1 MIITPKIPKK
11 IIIFSNKYTIKAAKL
26 LKLNLENINI
36 NSELFN
42 KFITQDIIDKYL
54 LDLNTYFFLFCPQ
67 AQLCNPKIKINLP
80 KNRYFLYQIEQL
92 NQNIFPYQNVNIIEN
107 FILNSYITF
116 DYSEV
121 NLSFYPEKLKTK
133 VKILK
138 PFIDE
143 KIISSEKSIDILF
156 IGTLSERRN
165 KILNYLKPILNIV
178 IVEKVFGDELSN
190 LISKAKIILN
200 LHTWDNCIFE
210 LFRIHEVLPYNINI
224 ISEEG
229 ILEKSLM
236 KRYENYIKL
245 FPAIKDDLSNINN
258 LLTLINTSLLE
269 KEITNRDNLINN
281 LNKENLSSL
290 KVFIKNQDY
299 PTLLNKYHLN
309 LSDPNIEINYNIIL
323 NENVKFKKRN
333 FAHLH
338 CYDLS
343 NFNEIYGKYLSNIEK
358 LFNIIITFSLNNN
371 NFKNDNY
378 IFLEIENK
386 GYDIGG
392 KFVMIQ
398 YLLNNNIDYDY
409 ILFLQSKSNEDKRK
423 KYFEIVDDNNINN
436 LNILMDKNY
445 AGIFPSIKK
454 FENFAHESPFPNKYY
469 VKEIL
474 DYLNLK
480 ILTSDFFE
488 GNCMILN
495 KEIIQ
500 IIFTDNLKFFY
511 NLLNNKDSFD
521 INWIRWYY
529 KPNSN
534 DPYIIYKKFKENNWL
549 GNNLNNN
556 SNIFLYNK
564 FGKYGINEK
573 KNLEIASN
581 YKFALF
587 NESLEGT
594 NFADAMIEHAFER
607 IFVNVILNK
616 DEKYYIIG
624 NNHNIDF
631 EQERRKIYEEKRLQK
646 LLELKNEKLEN
657 ERLEKERLENEKIE
671 KERLN
676 SERIEKER
684 LNSEKI
690 EKERLD
696 NEKLEKETLEKERL
710 DNEKLEKER
719 LKKERLEKERLENE
733 DINLQMSIMIEEIFK
748 YNENNKLLEN
758 QRKNELIE
766 KLLKEKN
773 KLEIL
778 KHQKIKLNDFQSK
791 ILDDIQ
797 IIEKR
802 NKLENANKIM
812 IKIIKRKINE
822 FEIRKKTSI
831 LVKKWKIYQ
840 EKMREENKTIE
851 KINNK
856 KLEILE
862 YNRLSILK
870 REEHYIK
877 ELERKELE
885 YKENLN
891 KKKEELRCKIEFE
904 IVEKEKFEEKEYLK
918 NLFIEKMIKN
928 QSLRDTN
935 KYSEFTILENIDNSI
950 LYEKNESNIN
960 MAKEFINYLNT
971 NIEIKDFNY
980 KISNFINNHAAKI
993 IQKFIKLFLRKI
1005 NENIISF
1012 SQPKIVLIYH
1022 YQSKKNQQKNLTNL
1036 SFFIKYGLN
1045 KNYWRDI
1052 DLTILLI
1059 INGDICDI
1067 ILPERSDLIIWKNL
1081 KNMDDLTSYKEGIKF
1096 LENKFNNKLYNLFNY
1111 LFFLNDKAFGPIKN
1125 KNKEEHWID
1134 PFIKNLNDNNSIVC
1148 FPNKEYEINYL
1159 PIFSQFCSLIKIDRK
1174 IYNLFLSNN
1183 LSKIFLK
1190 ENKISSYILRDKTED
1205 FFNKQIFIINNWII
1219 NENSRNS
1226 YPIKFKECKEFYYD
1240 KLNLE
1245 EIRYSNLPFN
1255 YKNLQISEN
1264 IYLKNNDEI
1273 RLVTNS
1279 KLQAYNLFGKSEEY
1293 IVWNILP
1300 TNNQSIVIYNHLI
1313 NENYID
1319 DYILISLHCLIN
1331 LKYDIIFNT
1340 ISERIDN
1347 IDLPFAIN
1355 YFEDKENINNYM
1367 NFQTLKNISS
1377 NYEWIL
1383 LVNSDILLPIHNFE
1397 NMKLTIEKYR
1407 KDNDYYGLYGNKG
1420 NLYDG
1425 FIEYKNKCIPTLLN
1439 LYKTNSYMENINRF
1453 KNSCVIST
1461 DNIKNLDYKIFLEN
1475 KNCFGI
1481 YWRYIN
1487 FENINYSNLNYLS
1500 RFICKDS
1507 C

>member
-1 MIITPKIPKK
+1 M
-11 IIIFSNKYTIKAAKL
+11 
-26 LKLNLENINI
+26 
-36 NSELFN
+36 
-42 KFITQDIIDKYL
+42 
-54 LDLNTYFFLFCPQ
+54 
-67 AQLCNPKIKINLP
+67 
-80 KNRYFLYQIEQL
+80 
-92 NQNIFPYQNVNIIEN
+92 
-107 FILNSYITF
+107 
-116 DYSEV
+116 
-121 NLSFYPEKLKTK
+121 
-133 VKILK
+133 
-138 PFIDE
+138 
-143 KIISSEKSIDILF
+143 
-156 IGTLSERRN
+156 
-165 KILNYLKPILNIV
+165 
-178 IVEKVFGDELSN
+178 
-190 LISKAKIILN
+190 
-200 LHTWDNCIFE
+200 
-210 LFRIHEVLPYNINI
+210 
-224 ISEEG
+224 
-229 ILEKSLM
+229 
-236 KRYENYIKL
+236 
-245 FPAIKDDLSNINN
+245 
-258 LLTLINTSLLE
+258 
-269 KEITNRDNLINN
+269 
-281 LNKENLSSL
+281 
-290 KVFIKNQDY
+290 
-299 PTLLNKYHLN
+299 
-309 LSDPNIEINYNIIL
+309 
-323 NENVKFKKRN
+323 
-333 FAHLH
+333 
-338 CYDLS
+338 
-343 NFNEIYGKYLSNIEK
+343 
-358 LFNIIITFSLNNN
+358 
-371 NFKNDNY
+371 
-378 IFLEIENK
+378 
-386 GYDIGG
+386 
-392 KFVMIQ
+392 
-398 YLLNNNIDYDY
+398 
-409 ILFLQSKSNEDKRK
+409 
-423 KYFEIVDDNNINN
+423 
-436 LNILMDKNY
+436 
-445 AGIFPSIKK
+445 
-454 FENFAHESPFPNKYY
+454 
-469 VKEIL
+469 
-474 DYLNLK
+474 
-480 ILTSDFFE
+480 
-488 GNCMILN
+488 
-495 KEIIQ
+495 
-500 IIFTDNLKFFY
+500 
-511 NLLNNKDSFD
+511 
-521 INWIRWYY
+521 
-529 KPNSN
+529 
-534 DPYIIYKKFKENNWL
+534 
-549 GNNLNNN
+549 
-556 SNIFLYNK
+556 
-564 FGKYGINEK
+564 
-573 KNLEIASN
+573 
-581 YKFALF
+581 
-587 NESLEGT
+587 
-594 NFADAMIEHAFER
+594 
-607 IFVNVILNK
+607 
-616 DEKYYIIG
+616 
-624 NNHNIDF
+624 
-631 EQERRKIYEEKRLQK
+631 
-646 LLELKNEKLEN
+646 
-657 ERLEKERLENEKIE
+657 
-671 KERLN
+671 
-676 SERIEKER
+676 
-684 LNSEKI
+684 
-690 EKERLD
+690 
-696 NEKLEKETLEKERL
+696 
-710 DNEKLEKER
+710 
-719 LKKERLEKERLENE
+719 EKERLENE

-748 YNENNKLLEN
+748 YNENNKLLEI
-758 QRKNELIE
+758 QRKNEYIE

-791 ILDDIQ
+791 ILDDIK

-822 FEIRKKTSI
+822 FKIRKKTSI
-831 LVKKWKIYQ
+831 LVKKWKINQ
-840 EKMREENKTIE
+840 EKLREENKTIE

-870 REEHYIK
+870 REENYIK

-885 YKENLN
+885 Y

-935 KYSEFTILENIDNSI
+935 KYSESTILENIDNSI

-960 MAKEFINYLNT
+960 MAKEFITYLNT

-1111 LFFLNDKAFGPIKN
+1111 LFLLNDKAFGPIKN

-1134 PFIKNLNDNNSIVC
+1134 SFIKNLNDNNSIVC

-1159 PIFSQFCSLIKIDRK
+1159 PIFSQFCNLIKIDRK
-1174 IYNLFLSNN
+1174 IYNLFLCNN

-1190 ENKISSYILRDKTED
+1190 DNEISSYILRDQTDD
-1205 FFNKQIFIINNWII
+1205 FFNKQIFMINNWVI
-1219 NENSRNS
+1219 NENTRNS
-1226 YPIKFKECKEFYYD
+1226 YPIKSEECKEFYYD

-1245 EIRYSNLPFN
+1245 EIKYSNLPFN

-1273 RLVTNS
+1273 RLVSNS
-1279 KLQAYNLFGKSEEY
+1279 KLHAYNLFGKSEEY

-1300 TNNQSIVIYNHLI
+1300 TNNHSIVIYNHLI
-1313 NENYID
+1313 NQNYID

-1340 ISERIDN
+1340 ISQRIDN
-1347 IDLPFAIN
+1347 VNLPFAIN

-1407 KDNDYYGLYGNKG
+1407 KYNDYYGLYGNKE

-1481 YWRYIN
+1481 YWKYIN